1 MQANIQKLDVIN
13 PSQISVPYTEL
24 KKIIHVSDIH
34 IRLFK
39 RHQEYREVFDE
50 LYSHIS
56 TMVDAVEE
64 SVILVTG
71 DILHAK
77 TDLSPEM
84 VSLASEFLME
94 LANISLTLVTVGNH
108 DLNLSNTYR
117 LDSLSPIIANIA
129 HPNLCYLKD
138 SGVYTVADTD
148 FAVYSLI
155 GDRKDWPTV
164 GQCKSANRVALLHA
178 PVNDAKTDTGYTIT
192 SRHVDVST
200 FNGYHM
206 VVLGDIHKHQILQDY
221 DGPSKYPLIAYAG
234 SLIQQNH
241 GEKLAGHGLVE
252 WDVPTRTLEH
262 HEIPNRY
269 GYATIVVE
277 EGKVPDIS
285 HIPEKA
291 RLRVFVKDM
300 EASKVKKI
308 EAILRQKF
316 NLQEFIVNR
325 MRDDQLMIS
334 GQNPAVL
341 LDVQDTET
349 QNELIED
356 YLTRHFVVD
365 GELMTRIHEL
375 NVELNGRLIAADLSR
390 NIQWTPLLFEFSNMF
405 SYGEDNTIDFESIQG
420 VHGLFSPNA
429 SGKTAA
435 FDALMFCLYDKT
447 PRAFKAAHIMNNRK
461 DDFECYLKFEIN
473 GEEYG
478 ISRKGTRK
486 KDRSVRVVVEFWK
499 VQDGKKVS
507 LTGDDRRSTNG
518 VIRRYVGTYDDLI
531 LTNVSIQ
538 NNNALFID
546 KSQSER
552 KDLLSQFIGS
562 NVFDSLYQLAMDEMK
577 ESRGALKRMS
587 KEDYA
592 KSLVE
597 LQIHIDERQVE
608 YNALEKSRKIVA
620 KELSAIE
627 REVTKLYESKTPL
640 SVGNLNITELEST
653 KADLVESL
661 QELMAM
667 RTTFEKAQE
676 ALTAESGSQAEVV
689 HRLADIE
696 GMHSD
701 VQAKHNQLQL
711 VESELGLLTRQRET
725 GEAQL
730 EHITEHEFDPDC
742 EFCILNNQSLA
753 ERTEQLRGEVKDN
766 LSQSYTLEQQSEHL
780 MASLVEYDEIVI
792 DYESFRT
799 ASGLA
804 QTAHSDLLNAVA
816 SISNLKAKV
825 VGKKSRLKEVRT
837 NIKAYHRSVDVIE
850 ENALIDEKI
859 DVIEQRQQEFEDE
872 RQSLSTK
879 SRGVHGKLQVH
890 KSKKRAIL
898 EAIAEM
904 EDLEQQ
910 VQAYQFYVEAV
921 KRNGIPYE
929 LISKVLPSIQAE
941 INNILSQI
949 ADFTITLEVD
959 GKNINGKMVYTDD
972 KYWPLEMASGM
983 ERFIS
988 SLAIRV
994 ALITISN
1001 LPKPNFLIIDEGIG
1015 TLSAE
1020 NLPNM
1025 HTLFSILK
1033 NQFDFI
1039 IIISHLEAVRDMVDS
1054 LMEISLEDGFSK
1066 INY

>member
-1 MQANIQKLDVIN
+1 MESIKQKLDIIN
-13 PSQISVPYTEL
+13 PAHIDVPFDKL
-24 KKIIHVSDIH
+24 KKVIHISDIH
-34 IRLFK
+34 IRLLK
-39 RHQEYREVFDE
+39 RHGEYREVFDT
-50 LYSHIS
+50 LYSQVS
-56 TMVDAVEE
+56 TMIDEVEE

-84 VSLASEFLME
+84 IALASEFLKK
-94 LANISLTLVTVGNH
+94 LADISPTLITVGNH
-108 DLNLSNTYR
+108 DLNLSNSYR
-117 LDSLSPIIANIA
+117 LDSLSPIIENIS
-129 HPNLCYLKD
+129 HSNLYYLKD

-155 GDRKDWPTV
+155 GDRNDWPSV
-164 GQCKSANRVALLHA
+164 GQCKSPNKIALLHA

-200 FNGYHM
+200 FNGYDM
-206 VVLGDIHKHQILQDY
+206 VMLGDIHKHQILQDY
-221 DGPSKYPLIAYAG
+221 DGPSKYPLISYAG

-241 GEKLAGHGLVE
+241 GEKLSGHGLIE
-252 WDVPTRTLEH
+252 WDIPTRTLQH
-262 HEIPNRY
+262 HEVPNKY
-269 GYATIVVE
+269 GYATIIVE
-277 EGKVPDIS
+277 EGKVPDVS

-291 RLRVFVKDM
+291 RLRVFVKDL
-300 EASKVKKI
+300 EISKVKKI
-308 EAILRQKF
+308 EAILRKKF

-325 MRDDQLMIS
+325 MRDDQLMVAGES
-334 GQNPAVL
+334 PAVL

-356 YLTRHFVVD
+356 YLKRHFVVD

-375 NVELNGRLIAADLSR
+375 NVELNGRLVAADFTR

-405 SYGEDNTIDFESIQG
+405 SYGEDNCIDFENIHG

-447 PRAFKAAHIMNNRK
+447 PRAYKAAHIMNNRK
-461 DDFECYLKFEIN
+461 DDFECTLKFDIN
-473 GEEYG
+473 GQEYG
-478 ISRKGTRK
+478 ISRKGVRK

-499 VQDGKKVS
+499 VEDGKNIS
-507 LTGDDRRSTNG
+507 LTGEDRRSTNG
-518 VIRRYVGTYDDLI
+518 IIRRYVGTYEDLI
-531 LTNVSIQ
+531 LTNISIQ

-552 KDLLSQFIGS
+552 KDMLSQFIGS
-562 NVFDSLYQLAMDEMK
+562 NVFDTLYQLSMEEMK

-587 KEDYA
+587 KENYA
-592 KSLVE
+592 ITLVD
-597 LQIHIDERQVE
+597 LQVDIDKCVIE
-608 YNALEKSRKIVA
+608 YDALEKTRKSVA
-620 KELSAIE
+620 WELSVVEAEI
-627 REVTKLYESKTPL
+627 TKLYESKTPL
-640 SVGNLNITELEST
+640 SVDNLNIADLEST
-653 KADLVESL
+653 KTDLMDSL
-661 QELMAM
+661 KELLELSSE
-667 RTTFEKAQE
+667 FETQKDE
-676 ALTAESGSQAEVV
+676 LFAESGSQAGLVKG
-689 HRLADIE
+689 LDGIE
-696 GMHSD
+696 STYEA
-701 VQAKHNQLQL
+701 AKSRHTELQL
-711 VESELGLLTRQRET
+711 VDSKLDMLEERKFTF
-725 GEAQL
+725 EAQL
-730 EHITEHEFDPDC
+730 AHITEHEFDPDC
-742 EFCILNNQSLA
+742 DFCIRNNQSLA
-753 ERTEQLRGEVKDN
+753 EQTEEIRASVKSDDSESVSLREKSEN
-766 LSQSYTLEQQSEHL
+766 LSSSLILYDSLE
-780 MASLVEYDEIVI
+780 I
-792 DYESFRT
+792 DFDLFKV

-804 QTAHSDLLNAVA
+804 QSAHSDLLSTVA

-825 VGKKSRLKEVRT
+825 TSKKSKLKEVQA
-837 NIKAYHRSVDVIE
+837 NIKLYHRSIDVIE
-850 ENALIDEKI
+850 ENALIGEKI
-859 DVIEQRQQEFEDE
+859 DELEQRQQEFSDE
-872 RQSLSTK
+872 RRTLNTK
-879 SRGVHGKLQVH
+879 SRGAHGKLQVH
-890 KSKKRAIL
+890 KSNKRKII
-898 EAIAEM
+898 ESISEM

-910 VQAYQFYVEAV
+910 VQAYKLYVEAV

-941 INNILSQI
+941 INNILTQI
-949 ADFTITLEVD
+949 ADFTIVLEVD
-959 GKNINGKMVYTDD
+959 GKNINGKMVYDDD
-972 KYWPLEMASGM
+972 KHWPLEMASGM